1 MVDPHTPS
9 ARQLYADG
17 HLDKAIEQLGVELRH
32 HPDDAQRRTFLFE
45 LLAFAGQYDRARKQ
59 LDVLATKGTQ
69 TEAGTLLY
77 RAAIEAERVREHMFD
92 TGDYPSGAAP
102 SPVRGTLNGKS
113 FASIE
118 DADPRLGARLE
129 VIAGGRYLWLP
140 FAHLSTIHMDPPS
153 RLRDLHWA
161 PARIA
166 TGPSVR
172 DMELGEVL
180 LPVLTPAAHRASDD
194 ATRLGRQTGWELDAH
209 ERELPVGLKLLLVD
223 GEEVPLLEVR
233 DLVIYADAPAS
244 SA

>member
-1 MVDPHTPS
+1 MTAPHTPS

-17 HLDKAIEQLGVELRH
+17 QLEAAIVQLGVELRQ

-45 LLAFAGQYDRARKQ
+45 LLAFGGQYDRARKQ
-59 LDVLATKGTQ
+59 LDILATKGTQ

-92 TGDYPSGAAP
+92 TGDYPAGEAP
-102 SPVRGTLNGKS
+102 APVRGTLNGKPFS
-113 FASIE
+113 SIE

-140 FAHLSTIHMDPPS
+140 FAHLATLHMEPPA

-180 LPVLTPAAHRASDD
+180 LPALTPAAHRAEED
-194 ATRLGRQTGWELDAH
+194 AVKLGRVTGWERDDQD
-209 ERELPVGLKLLLVD
+209 RELPVGLKLLLVD
-223 GEEVPLLEVR
+223 GEEIPLLEVR
-233 DLVIYADAPAS
+233 DLVIHAE
-244 SA
+244 SAESE

>member
-1 MVDPHTPS
+1 MSSPATPS

-17 HLDKAIEQLGVELRH
+17 HLEAAIAQLGNELRA
-32 HPDDAQRRTFLFE
+32 HPDDPQRRTFLFE

-77 RAAIEAERVREHMFD
+77 RAAIDAERVREHMFD
-92 TGDYPSGAAP
+92 TGDYPAGTAP
-102 SPVRGTLNGKS
+102 KPVTGTLNGAP
-113 FASIE
+113 FTSIE
-118 DADPRLGARLE
+118 DADPRVGARLE
-129 VIAGGRYLWLP
+129 VMAGGRYLWLP
-140 FAHLSTIHMDPPS
+140 FAHMATLHMEPPA
-153 RLRDLHWA
+153 RLRDLHWM

-180 LPVLTPAAHRASDD
+180 LPVLTPAAHRAVEDSV
-194 ATRLGRQTGWELDAH
+194 RLGRVTAWELDAQ
-209 ERELPVGLKLLLVD
+209 EREVPVGLKLLLVD

-233 DLVIYADAPAS
+233 DLIIHPVS
-244 SA
+244 S

>member
-1 MVDPHTPS
+1 MSLPHTPS

-17 HLDKAIEQLGVELRH
+17 RLDQAIEALGNELRQ

-45 LLAFAGQYDRARKQ
+45 LLVFAGQFDRARKQ

-92 TGDYPSGAAP
+92 TGDYPSTPAP
-102 SPVRGTLNGKS
+102 APVRGTLNGTP

-140 FAHLSTIHMDPPS
+140 FAHLATIHMDPPS
-153 RLRDLHWA
+153 RLRDLHWM

-180 LPVLTPAAHRASDD
+180 LPVLTPAAHRDEDD
-194 ATRLGRQTGWELDAH
+194 AVRLGRATAWVRTEQAQEV
-209 ERELPVGLKLLLVD
+209 PVGSKLWLVD
-223 GEEVPLLEVR
+223 GAEVPLLEVR
-233 DLVIYADAPAS
+233 DLVIYTDTPAPT
-244 SA
+244 

>member
-1 MVDPHTPS
+1 MAESARPS

-17 HLDKAIEQLGVELRH
+17 QLDAAIEQLGLELRQA
-32 HPDDAQRRTFLFE
+32 PDDAQRRTFLFE

-69 TEAGTLLY
+69 SEAGTLLY

-92 TGDYPSGAAP
+92 TGDYPEGAAP
-102 SPVRGTLNGKS
+102 TPVRGTLNGKPFS
-113 FASIE
+113 TIE

-140 FAHLSTIHMDPPS
+140 FAHLSTLHMDPPS
-153 RLRDLHWA
+153 RLRDLHWS
-161 PARIA
+161 PARLA

-180 LPVLTPAAHRASDD
+180 LPVLTPAAHRASED
-194 ATRLGRQTGWELDAH
+194 ATRLGRMTAWEVDAQ
-209 ERELPVGLKLLLVD
+209 EREIPVGLKLLLVD
-223 GEEVPLLEVR
+223 GEEIPLLEVR
-233 DLVIYADAPAS
+233 DLVIHTAAPAAS
-244 SA
+244 E

>member
-1 MVDPHTPS
+1 MSVPHTPS

-17 HLDKAIEQLGVELRH
+17 RLEEAIEALGHELRQ

-45 LLAFAGQYDRARKQ
+45 LLVFAGQFDRARKQ

-92 TGDYPSGAAP
+92 TGDYPATPAP
-102 SPVRGTLNGKS
+102 APVRGTLNGTPFS
-113 FASIE
+113 SIE

-140 FAHLSTIHMDPPS
+140 FAHLATIHMDPPS
-153 RLRDLHWA
+153 RLRDLHWM

-180 LPVLTPAAHRASDD
+180 LPVLTPAAHRDDDD
-194 ATRLGRQTGWELDAH
+194 AVRLGRATAWVRTEQAQEV
-209 ERELPVGLKLLLVD
+209 PVGSKLWLVD

-233 DLVIYADAPAS
+233 DLVIYAETAAS
-244 SA
+244 T